1 MAWSLPTI
9 VTMQICGEL
18 TLDLG
23 GSTARLRFSETDRG
37 LHVDTVFVPKPHR
50 SAGIGTAL
58 MQRVLA
64 LADALAKPIWLDARP
79 IDSSSAEAL
88 QRLVRYYERL
98 GFIARSRR
106 AGSVEMERPAPV
118 CG

>member
-1 MAWSLPTI
+1 MH
-9 VTMQICGEL
+9 ICGEL

-23 GSTARLRFSETDRG
+23 GSTARLKFSETERG
-37 LHVDTVFVPKPHR
+37 LRVDTVFVPKSHR
-50 SAGIGTAL
+50 CSGIGTAL

-64 LADALAKPIWLDARP
+64 LADAFAKPIWLHARP

-98 GFIARSRR
+98 GFVARNRS
-106 AGSVEMERPAPV
+106 AGKVEMERPAATPD
-118 CG
+118 